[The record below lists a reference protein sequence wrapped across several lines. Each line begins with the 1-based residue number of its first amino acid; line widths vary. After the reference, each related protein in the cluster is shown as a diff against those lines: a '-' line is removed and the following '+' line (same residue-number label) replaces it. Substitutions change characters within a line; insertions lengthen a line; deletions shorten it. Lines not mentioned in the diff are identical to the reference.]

1 MNFQE
6 ANRALYK
13 GYLYSLILTIV
24 LVVAVVVAVLLI
36 LVPMHFVAE
45 SPPYHVTGSQ
55 LPRLPPAG
63 QGEVAIGA
71 SFALLAVVIAIAIA
85 LIAVFFLYIF
95 RGYRAL
101 HRLGFKWAWWLAWG
115 PIVEIVLALVA
126 VPIAVISIP
135 SAVYYDMGHQA
146 GYPAWLDIITAAAPL
161 LALFAII
168 VVIGLIIDIA
178 RIIFLY
184 DMHKYTKIGYFQISF
199 ILYIIGLVLSLII
212 FSVAAG
218 VLATLVL
225 FAEYITEMLAYR
237 EASRW
242 TPPAAPSQ

>member
-13 GYLYSLILTIV
+13 GYLYSLILTIA
-24 LVVAVVVAVLLI
+24 LVVAVVVAALLI
-36 LVPMHFVAE
+36 LAPAHFVAE

-55 LPRLPPAG
+55 PPPAG

-71 SFALLAVVIAIAIA
+71 FFALLAVVIAIAIA

-135 SAVYYDMGHQA
+135 SAVYHDMGYPA
-146 GYPAWLDIITAAAPL
+146 EYPAWLDIITAAAPL

-168 VVIGLIIDIA
+168 VVIGLIIDVA

-184 DMHKYTKIGYFQISF
+184 DMHKYTKIGYFHISF

-218 VLATLVL
+218 VLAALVL

>member
-36 LVPMHFVAE
+36 LVPMHFVAG

-55 LPRLPPAG
+55 PPLAG

-135 SAVYYDMGHQA
+135 SAVYYDMGYPA
-146 GYPAWLDIITAAAPL
+146 EYPAWLGMITAAAPL
-161 LALFAII
+161 LVLFAIAVI
-168 VVIGLIIDIA
+168 IGLIIDIA

-218 VLATLVL
+218 VLAALVL

>member
-1 MNFQE
+1 
-6 ANRALYK
+6 
-13 GYLYSLILTIV
+13 
-24 LVVAVVVAVLLI
+24 
-36 LVPMHFVAE
+36 
-45 SPPYHVTGSQ
+45 
-55 LPRLPPAG
+55 
-63 QGEVAIGA
+63 
-71 SFALLAVVIAIAIA
+71 
-85 LIAVFFLYIF
+85 VFFLYIF

-135 SAVYYDMGHQA
+135 SAVYHDMGYPA
-146 GYPAWLDIITAAAPL
+146 EYPAWLGIITAAAPL
-161 LALFAII
+161 LVLFAIAVI
-168 VVIGLIIDIA
+168 IGLIIDIA
-178 RIIFLY
+178 HIIFLY

-218 VLATLVL
+218 VLATLAL

>member
-36 LVPMHFVAE
+36 LVPMHFVAG
-45 SPPYHVTGSQ
+45 SPPYHVAGSQ
-55 LPRLPPAG
+55 PPLAG

-146 GYPAWLDIITAAAPL
+146 GYPAWLGIITAAAPL

-168 VVIGLIIDIA
+168 VVIGLIINIA
-178 RIIFLY
+178 HIIFLY

>member
-13 GYLYSLILTIV
+13 GYLYSLILTIA
-24 LVVAVVVAVLLI
+24 LVVAVTVAALLI
-36 LVPMHFVAE
+36 LAPAHFVAE
-45 SPPYHVTGSQ
+45 PPPYHVTGSQ
-55 LPRLPPAG
+55 PPLAG

-135 SAVYYDMGHQA
+135 SAVYYDMGYPA
-146 GYPAWLDIITAAAPL
+146 EYPAWLGIITAAAPL
-161 LALFAII
+161 LVLFAIAVI
-168 VVIGLIIDIA
+168 IGLIIDIA

-218 VLATLVL
+218 VLAALVL

>member
-13 GYLYSLILTIV
+13 GYLYSLILTIA
-24 LVVAVVVAVLLI
+24 LVVAVVVAALLI
-36 LVPMHFVAE
+36 LAPAHFVAE
-45 SPPYHVTGSQ
+45 PPPYHVTGSQ
-55 LPRLPPAG
+55 PPPAG

-71 SFALLAVVIAIAIA
+71 FFALLAIVIAIAIA

-135 SAVYYDMGHQA
+135 SAVYHDMGYPA

-161 LALFAII
+161 LALFAIAVI
-168 VVIGLIIDIA
+168 IGLIIDIA
-178 RIIFLY
+178 HIIFLY

>member
-1 MNFQE
+1 M
-6 ANRALYK
+6 
-13 GYLYSLILTIV
+13 
-24 LVVAVVVAVLLI
+24 VVIVAVLLI
-36 LVPMHFVAE
+36 LMPVHFVVE

-55 LPRLPPAG
+55 PPQPPPAG
-63 QGEVAIGA
+63 QEEAATGVF
-71 SFALLAVVIAIAIA
+71 FALLAVVFALAIA

-115 PIVEIVLALVA
+115 PIVEIVLVLVA
-126 VPIAVISIP
+126 VPIAIISIP
-135 SAVYYDMGHQA
+135 SAVYHDMGYPA
-146 GYPAWLDIITAAAPL
+146 EYPAWLGIITAAAPL
-161 LALFAII
+161 LALFVISVI
-168 VVIGLIIDIA
+168 IGLIIDIA
-178 RIIFLY
+178 HIIFLY

-242 TPPAAPSQ
+242 TPPVAPSQ

>member
-24 LVVAVVVAVLLI
+24 LVVAAVVTALLI

-45 SPPYHVTGSQ
+45 PPPYHVTGSQ
-55 LPRLPPAG
+55 PPPAG

-71 SFALLAVVIAIAIA
+71 FFALLAVVIAIAIA

-101 HRLGFKWAWWLAWG
+101 HRPGFKWAWWLAWG
-115 PIVEIVLALVA
+115 PIVEVVLALVA
-126 VPIAVISIP
+126 VPIAIISIP
-135 SAVYYDMGHQA
+135 SAVYYDMGYQA
-146 GYPAWLDIITAAAPL
+146 GYGYPAWLGMITAAAPL

-168 VVIGLIIDIA
+168 VIIGLIIDIA
-178 RIIFLY
+178 HIIFLY

-242 TPPAAPSQ
+242 TPPSAPSQ